1 MPARVT
7 ESTARNQQKCNMLA
21 IATWIVF
28 CLYNAGVTRGRDAS
42 ESARIPL
49 RIVGFFPA
57 YDSSIWH
64 GGFYCIPAALLAV
77 EQINNKTDLLPGYE
91 LKFEYLDSGGCGRDT
106 AVERYL
112 EEIASKPTPPVAII
126 GPGCSESSLA
136 FASFSAQPG
145 REVLTVSYGATTP
158 TLSNLVAFPYFLR
171 TVPSQIPLADSM
183 AKFVENFKW
192 KAVATLYEDGL
203 IQRTTVLHFFASL
216 SRLNTGIDYSSTF
229 GLSGINDTLTTENI
243 DLLSR
248 TLDQIQ
254 HSRKRI
260 IFALVHQQAGQK
272 LMELVEEKKMLYP
285 EYLWIFPEL
294 FREWWDLKCND
305 TDCNCTRRQES
316 INRAMNGSVHINY
329 FFGHTADSVDELVSG
344 ISFSDY
350 NVSLMAQ
357 TEAFLHAYN
366 QPKANERYMETPY
379 TSTTYDAVWAV
390 ALGLAVTE
398 QELQRVNLSLADHA
412 ENFANVTQVLHRSIL
427 NNDPFAGASGNITFN
442 QQGYA
447 ASPTVRF
454 TQLHKVSSELDL
466 HNVTRESEL
475 DLCNGTRE
483 SELDLCNG
491 TRESE
496 LDLCNGTR
504 ESELDLCN
512 GTRESELDLCN
523 GTRESELEL
532 KEIGVFRMGNL
543 SINDSNLLWG
553 DDPPVAIVNVSQDKA
568 IVHIAILS
576 ITLLLA
582 VLIFVFNCGLLT
594 VNYTH
599 KNNGDIKA
607 TSPSLN
613 VFIFSGHFSIL
624 AHVIIFTVINWM
636 PDLDRCQYSVLCNL
650 MPWTLSVGYSL
661 INGTVFLK
669 TLRLY
674 KVFTAR
680 PNRKQMWFDLLGDEV
695 LVIGIVYIFVVPDA
709 ILLVI
714 FSVVTPLHK
723 VVLLSSS
730 NNQLNETTASV
741 CALSSLD
748 GKDFLPYITIGLI
761 LAFKGLLLVFVIFSA
776 LMLLKANLPE
786 KMALYND
793 SGPVLTFALVQL
805 ALYVIA
811 FPLVLEYFNSP
822 DYETK
827 LSVTYLVMAFFPL
840 AIVSASLGCFGY
852 KYRNV
857 PKLLWSQFRNSF
869 RSQRSVEDTGDVYLS
884 PGRHP
889 SLPHVT
895 WISLYPKQAMYSPRF
910 PRHARLSNSSSSGGS
925 FSLTSPRSSNATS
938 IVSISSGSSL
948 Q

>member
-1 MPARVT
+1 MMPARVT

-28 CLYNAGVTRGRDAS
+28 CLYNAGVTRGQNAS
-42 ESARIPL
+42 ESARVPL

-57 YDSSIWH
+57 YDSSIWP

-77 EQINNKTDLLPGYE
+77 EQINNDPNLLPGYE

-136 FASFSAQPG
+136 LASFSAQPG

-158 TLSNLVAFPYFLR
+158 TLSNLAAFPYFLR
-171 TVPSQIPLADSM
+171 TVPPQIPLADSM

-216 SRLNTGIDYSSTF
+216 SRLNMGIDYSSTF
-229 GLSGINDTLTTENI
+229 RLSGINDTLTEDNI
-243 DLLSR
+243 DLLNR
-248 TLDQIQ
+248 TVDHIQ
-254 HSRKRI
+254 DSRKRI
-260 IFALVHQQAGQK
+260 IFALVHKQAGQK
-272 LMELVEEKKMLYP
+272 LMELVGEKKMLYP

-294 FREWWDLKCND
+294 FGEWWDLKCND
-305 TDCNCTRRQES
+305 TNCNCTRRQES
-316 INRAMNGSVHINY
+316 INRAIYGSVHINY
-329 FFGHTADSVDELVSG
+329 FFGHTADSVDKLIVSG
-344 ISFSDY
+344 NSFSDY

-357 TEAFLHAYN
+357 TEEFLHAYN
-366 QPKANERYMETPY
+366 QPEANESYMETPY

-390 ALGLAVTE
+390 ALGLNFTE

-427 NNDPFAGASGNITFN
+427 NNVSFAGASGHITFN

-447 ASPTVRF
+447 VSPTVRF
-454 TQLHKVSSELDL
+454 TQLHKVPSELDL
-466 HNVTRESEL
+466 RNVTRESEL

-483 SELDLCNG
+483 SELDLCNV
-491 TRESE
+491 T
-496 LDLCNGTR
+496 C
-504 ESELDLCN
+504 
-512 GTRESELDLCN
+512 
-523 GTRESELEL
+523 ESELEL
-532 KEIGVFRMGNL
+532 KEIGVFSMGNL
-543 SINDSNLLWG
+543 SINASNLLWG
-553 DDPPVAIVNVSQDKA
+553 NNPPMATVNVRQDKA
-568 IVHIAILS
+568 MVHTALLS

-613 VFIFSGHFSIL
+613 VFIFSGHFSVL
-624 AHVIIFTVINWM
+624 AHVIIFTVINLR
-636 PDLDRCQYSVLCNL
+636 PGLDRCQYGVLCNL

-723 VVLLSSS
+723 VVLPSSS
-730 NNQLNETTASV
+730 NNQLMETTASV

-822 DYETK
+822 DYETR
-827 LSVTYLVMAFFPL
+827 LSVTYLVMAFFPM